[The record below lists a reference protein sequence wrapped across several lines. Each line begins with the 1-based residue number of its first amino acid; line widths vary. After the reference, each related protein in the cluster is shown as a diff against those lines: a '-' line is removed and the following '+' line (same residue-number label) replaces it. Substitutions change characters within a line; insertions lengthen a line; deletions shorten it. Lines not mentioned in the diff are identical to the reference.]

1 VAAPE
6 TAFQVPATIA
16 VGRGVSRSLGER
28 VAALGARRALLV
40 TDAYMVTSG
49 LAARLGALLED
60 AGVAT
65 TVYDGVQPDPTDEN
79 VRDGLVAFRTAEAQ
93 VVVAVG
99 GGSALDAAKMVAVG
113 SANPGPIRD
122 YMGYHRIP
130 RAGAPLIAVPTTA
143 GTGSEVTRVT
153 VITDTE
159 RETKMMILDGHLVPT
174 VALVD
179 PELSATMPKPLTA
192 HVGVDTLTHGIEAYV
207 SALSSPMTDPLARSC
222 VALVGEHLRRAWRV
236 GDDLE
241 ARGGMAVA
249 ACHGGMAF
257 ANSSVCLVHG
267 MSRPLGAVFHIPH
280 GLSNAVLLPTVT
292 AFSLSGAP
300 QRYAQAARDLGVAEE
315 GHGDSEANDRLL
327 DGLNQLNEELEIP
340 RLGELLDIDYEE
352 FDRRLPKMAADA
364 LESGSPGRNPVVP
377 DESDIVDLYR
387 RAW

>member
-1 VAAPE
+1 VA
-6 TAFQVPATIA
+6 TTDTVFQVPATVA
-16 VGRGVSRSLGER
+16 VGQGISSSLGDR
-28 VAALGARRALLV
+28 VAALGASRALLV
-40 TDAYMVTSG
+40 TDGYMVASG
-49 LAARLGALLED
+49 LAARIVALLEE

-79 VRDGLVAFRTAEAQ
+79 VREGLSAFRDAIAQ
-93 VVVAVG
+93 VVIALG

-130 RAGAPLIAVPTTA
+130 RAGAPLVAVPTTA

-159 RETKMMILDGHLVPT
+159 RQTKMMILDGHLVPT
-174 VALVD
+174 IALVD
-179 PELSATMPKPLTA
+179 PELSATMPRPLTA

-222 VALVGEHLRRAWRV
+222 IRLVGEHLRRAWTA
-236 GDDLE
+236 GDDLA
-241 ARGGMAVA
+241 ARTGMAVA

-292 AFSLSGAP
+292 AFSLAGATG
-300 QRYAQAARDLGVAEE
+300 RYARAARDLGLADEE
-315 GHGDSEANDRLL
+315 QSDAQACDRLL
-327 DGLNQLNEELEIP
+327 DGLNRLNEDLEIP
-340 RLGELLDIDYEE
+340 RLRELLDIEYDE
-352 FDRRLPKMAADA
+352 FDQHLPKMAADA
-364 LESGSPGRNPVVP
+364 LESGSPARNPVVP
-377 DESDIVDLYR
+377 DEAAIADLYR